1 VIIDRSATATP
12 PVLLKDSLQRYEN
25 NNFNLIRLTAALLV
39 LMTHSFESTTDPIS
53 FISGSFISGAYLGVS
68 TFFFLSGLLV
78 TQSLR
83 QTPSWK
89 SFLWRRFLRIYP
101 AACLVILF
109 CAFVVG
115 PLATTLDLKDYFSHP
130 GFYEFLSDCFLFHI
144 HFTLPGLWER
154 ANGSI
159 SPVSPFW
166 SIALELKLYL
176 GLLLIWLLK
185 IPGKKLLAFA
195 YFIIAFLFNLFFY
208 ARTRMIFAKI
218 IPIQFNPF
226 SYTVLTPLFL
236 AGVLCNLYKDKI
248 RIAGYWIW
256 ILLVLLLI
264 CTCFRWLTLT
274 TFILIPAFILYLATH
289 GTRWMKKITPRAD
302 LSYGIYIWGGLA
314 GRIVEVYIRPVS
326 NLTNFLWTLLLV
338 IPLATLSWYGL
349 EKRMLSLKDRVQ

>member
-1 VIIDRSATATP
+1 
-12 PVLLKDSLQRYEN
+12 
-25 NNFNLIRLTAALLV
+25 
-39 LMTHSFESTTDPIS
+39 M
-53 FISGSFISGAYLGVS
+53 
-68 TFFFLSGLLV
+68 
-78 TQSLR
+78 
-83 QTPSWK
+83 W
-89 SFLWRRFLRIYP
+89 LRIP
-101 AACLVILF
+101 
-109 CAFVVG
+109 
-115 PLATTLDLKDYFSHP
+115 T
-130 GFYEFLSDCFLFHI
+130 
-144 HFTLPGLWER
+144 
-154 ANGSI
+154 
-159 SPVSPFW
+159 
-166 SIALELKLYL
+166 
-176 GLLLIWLLK
+176 
-185 IPGKKLLAFA
+185 
-195 YFIIAFLFNLFFY
+195 
-208 ARTRMIFAKI
+208 FAKI